1 MDGKGFVEF
10 ERQKVRSRRTGGGA
24 AGTYL
29 IGDRRPAAAAGGEG
43 RGGEGRS
50 SRGRARAGPVI
61 NK

>member
-43 RGGEGRS
+43 RGGRAEGEPE
-50 SRGRARAGPVI
+50 RGR
-61 NK
+61 

>member
-29 IGDRRPAAAAGGEG
+29 IGDRRPAAAAGGREGGEG
-43 RGGEGRS
+43 RGGRAEGEPE
-50 SRGRARAGPVI
+50 RGR
-61 NK
+61 

>member
-29 IGDRRPAAAAGGEG
+29 IGDRRPAAAAGGREG
-43 RGGEGRS
+43 RGGEVEPRESPSG
-50 SRGRARAGPVI
+50 AG